1 MEGMTF
7 ERVRAFLDRTYAARK
22 WLLSLDVLAAA
33 PPIVS
38 ALQEHGASSCFCIG
52 GSRGTGPLP
61 DPAYAMGAVDLGIV
75 AGDIMSGIR
84 LSLAALADL
93 SPEIVAQVDAF
104 DPTGEARVLGTIFD
118 DGRDVA
124 QRKKFGA
131 RPGAWQLLEDKT
143 VIDDLWDRAGVAR
156 APARVVPAS
165 EIELVAAGA
174 AVDRGEGTVWSGDSS
189 EGFNGGA
196 TYVRWVRSSAE
207 AQEAAAFFARHCQR
221 VRVMSFLEGI
231 PCSIH
236 GFVFADYVVAL
247 RPCEMVVLRK
257 PGGSRFHYA
266 RAASFW
272 DPSPGDRDEM
282 RTAARRVGEHLRTSL
297 GYRGAFTIDGVMSR
311 DGFLPTELNPR
322 LGAALMVVTRGVPLS
337 MLLLNAAIV
346 EGVEVD
352 FDPRELE
359 TELLAHMDAHRA
371 GGGTAIVAQ
380 APPETR
386 SASLSW
392 TRDRFE
398 VSEGD
403 DADAKAHFGSS
414 PAGGYVMVDLVPERT
429 AVGPSVAPRIAAALA
444 CLDAHWQLGLGA
456 LVPAKDVRRQA
467 TG

>member
-1 MEGMTF
+1 MPEHRPTDPARIAGLTPKRLY
-7 ERVRAFLDRTYAARK
+7 RVVAIAEAIT
-22 WLLSLDVLAAA
+22 WTLL
-33 PPIVS
+33 
-38 ALQEHGASSCFCIG
+38 IG
-52 GSRGTGPLP
+52 GLVTRAVVGGETG
-61 DPAYAMGAVDLGIV
+61 DL
-75 AGDIMSGIR
+75 A
-84 LSLAALADL
+84 
-93 SPEIVAQVDAF
+93 
-104 DPTGEARVLGTIFD
+104 
-118 DGRDVA
+118 
-124 QRKKFGA
+124 
-131 RPGAWQLLEDKT
+131 
-143 VIDDLWDRAGVAR
+143 
-156 APARVVPAS
+156 
-165 EIELVAAGA
+165 
-174 AVDRGEGTVWSGDSS
+174 
-189 EGFNGGA
+189 
-196 TYVRWVRSSAE
+196 
-207 AQEAAAFFARHCQR
+207 
-221 VRVMSFLEGI
+221 VRVGG
-231 PCSIH
+231 SIH

-257 PGGSRFHYA
+257 PGDSRFHYA

-322 LGAALMVVTRGVPLS
+322 LGAALMVMTRGVPLS